1 MLITLLTVWGKVY
14 DILVQLTSL
23 AMQRVLKST
32 ALEQSPGGE
41 ISIDINESEID
52 AVSEKDLS
60 TTKMASLPA
69 SEIRKF
75 MQPLKLDLAAQ
86 KRDKRFRTKFR
97 LPATERLILTVNAVH
112 IVEEGDDKKVSTY
125 HGNLFLSEA
134 FLTFSSSDKGQ
145 FYDLVMP
152 LYTIRRVERLN
163 EKTPTFSIKI
173 VNWHQNQSLFRLE
186 A

>member
-1 MLITLLTVWGKVY
+1 
-14 DILVQLTSL
+14 
-23 AMQRVLKST
+23 MQRVLKST

-41 ISIDINESEID
+41 ISIDISESDID
-52 AVSEKDLS
+52 AVSEKDTS
-60 TTKMASLPA
+60 ATKMAAMPT

-97 LPATERLILTVNAVH
+97 LPATERLVLSINAVH
-112 IVEEGDDKKVSTY
+112 IVEEQDDKKVSTY

-134 FLTFSSSDKGQ
+134 FLTFSSADKGQ
-145 FYDLVMP
+145 LYDIVMP

-173 VNWHQNQSLFRLE
+173 VNWHQAQSHFRLE